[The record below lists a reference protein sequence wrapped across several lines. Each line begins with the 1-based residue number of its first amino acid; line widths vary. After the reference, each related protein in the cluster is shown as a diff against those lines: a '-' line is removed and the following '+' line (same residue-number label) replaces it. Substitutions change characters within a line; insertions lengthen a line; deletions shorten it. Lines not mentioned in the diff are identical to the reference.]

1 MSGTPEIPEAS
12 EGAEATMFPT
22 GTPVALAEAVCI
34 TGTAF
39 GSEAITLGALASE
52 ATRAGAAGTGL
63 KSTPAPVDL
72 IGVDVLEIVKLTAA
86 GGCSPEVPLAVGAAE
101 LAFISR
107 RDASAAAFSACS
119 RANW

>member
-1 MSGTPEIPEAS
+1 
-12 EGAEATMFPT
+12 MFPT
-22 GTPVALAEAVCI
+22 GTPVALAAAVCI
-34 TGTAF
+34 TGTAL

-52 ATRAGAAGTGL
+52 ATGAGAAGTGL

-72 IGVDVLEIVKLTAA
+72 VGVDVLEIVKLTAA
-86 GGCSPEVPLAVGAAE
+86 GGSSPEVPLAVGAAE
-101 LAFISR
+101 LVFISG